1 MRTAWLEDAWEV
13 ILPQEGGLNQ
23 LSIEAGVK
31 QLRPLA
37 SEQEGFGSELKL
49 QSSWW
54 DQAVAKVPPKP
65 HLAQILP
72 LPSFCCCYSL
82 PDSWECSLNESLAQ
96 ASPLQ
101 ALLLE
106 NLP

>member
-54 DQAVAKVPPKP
+54 DRAVAKVPPKP
-65 HLAQILP
+65 HLCPDSPPPLIPLLL
-72 LPSFCCCYSL
+72 LPSG
-82 PDSWECSLNESLAQ
+82 
-96 ASPLQ
+96 
-101 ALLLE
+101 LLGVLSQ
-106 NLP
+106 